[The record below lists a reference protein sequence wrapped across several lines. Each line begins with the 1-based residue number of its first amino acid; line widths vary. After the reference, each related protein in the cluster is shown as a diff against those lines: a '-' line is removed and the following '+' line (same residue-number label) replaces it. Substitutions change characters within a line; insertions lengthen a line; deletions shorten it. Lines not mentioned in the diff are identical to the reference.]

1 MMEMG
6 GLPAVGTQVK
16 MTSLSVDRGKHL
28 PPAEEVGVVGGL
40 IVAGVV
46 GGAAVV
52 GGVLVVGGA
61 AVVGGAEVV
70 GGVLVVGEV

>member
-6 GLPAVGTQVK
+6 GLPAVGMQVK
-16 MTSLSVDRGKHL
+16 MISLSVDRGKHL
-28 PPAEEVGVVGGL
+28 PPAEEVGMVGGL

-46 GGAAVV
+46 GGVAVV
-52 GGVLVVGGA
+52 GGA
-61 AVVGGAEVV
+61 SVVGGAEVV

>member
-1 MMEMG
+1 MEMG

-40 IVAGVV
+40 IVV

-70 GGVLVVGEV
+70 GGVVVVGEV